1 MKMKTVEREE
11 AVTHERK
18 RREAWAAG
26 PVLLIV
32 VVTEVA
38 AVLLNK
44 LQTNILCTFLLPF
57 PIKNV

>member
-11 AVTHERK
+11 AVTHKRK
-18 RREAWAAG
+18 REVWVAG

-38 AVLLNK
+38 A
-44 LQTNILCTFLLPF
+44 I
-57 PIKNV
+57 